1 MHGVVTSCSH
11 VRRRSHLPAALVLLA
26 ALVIAGAC
34 RSAAPGDGQ
43 APPPKTVPSAPTAE
57 SHAEAFENTIKWSTA
72 SELDNFGY
80 AVYRSESEDGPFARI
95 NTEVIEGAGTTDEV
109 SHYCFVDDTIDPHK
123 TYYYYVESIS
133 MSGVRERFTP
143 IAETPPKIPP
153 ADSEENDGH

>member
-1 MHGVVTSCSH
+1 MHGVVTSCSD
-11 VRRRSHLPAALVLLA
+11 VRQRGYLPAAFVLLA
-26 ALVIAGAC
+26 ALVIAVAC

-43 APPPKTVPSAPTAE
+43 APSSKALPSVPAAE
-57 SHAEAFENTIKWSTA
+57 NHAEEFNNTVKWSTA

-80 AVYRSESEDGPFARI
+80 NVYRSESEGGPFARI

-109 SHYCFVDDTIDPHK
+109 NHYWFVDDTIDPHK

-153 ADSEENDGH
+153 ADSEGNDRH